1 MNFGNTVTRRT
12 RRVSRSSLRRASVR
26 VVTREVPDAFADV
39 VVTAR
44 VDALTLVTP
53 WVSDALGGC
62 EAFDRILA
70 WAVKCE
76 ARVHLITR
84 PPVNNE
90 PHQRAIG
97 AVLAAGGRVTVNPG
111 LHAKI
116 FVAEFSNE
124 SRIAVV
130 GSANLTAGSNDLLET
145 ALLVVSSPSRRA
157 PDLVDDLL
165 TGPVLRFMHHSD
177 SRNLRSI

>member
-1 MNFGNTVTRRT
+1 MNFGHTVTRHT

-26 VVTREVPDAFADV
+26 VLTREVPDAFADV
-39 VVTAR
+39 VVSAR

-62 EAFDRILA
+62 EAFGRILA
-70 WAVKCE
+70 WAFTCE

-90 PHQRAIG
+90 PHQRAVG

-116 FVAEFSNE
+116 FVAEFANG
-124 SRIAVV
+124 SRTAVV
-130 GSANLTAGSNDLLET
+130 GSANLTTGSNDLLET
-145 ALLVVSSPSRRA
+145 ALMVASPPGRRA

-165 TGPVLRFMHHSD
+165 AGPVLRFMNHPDSHSIH
-177 SRNLRSI
+177 SI